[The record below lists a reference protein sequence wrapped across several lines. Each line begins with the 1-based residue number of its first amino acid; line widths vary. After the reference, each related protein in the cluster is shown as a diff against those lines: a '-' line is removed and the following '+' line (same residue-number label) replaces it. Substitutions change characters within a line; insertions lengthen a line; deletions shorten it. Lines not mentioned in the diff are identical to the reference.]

1 MPTSPAWVWWQHRL
15 VPWDEATV
23 HVSELGWSAVGAVFE
38 GVRAY
43 WNDEHGELYVFRLEE
58 HCNRLLRSARAVRL
72 PLPYSAGELADVTIA
87 VLRANDAREDTYVFP
102 LAYPLEADDKR
113 FDPRDLRG
121 ELVVTTKPMPTR
133 LGRGVTYHG
142 KVSSWTRISDNVMP
156 PRVKSLANYRN
167 SQLATF
173 EVKQDGY
180 DVAFLLNTAGKLS
193 EAGSASVFLV
203 RDGRLITPD
212 LNSDILEGINR
223 DAVITL
229 AVERLGVDVVERPVD
244 RTELYAADEIFI
256 CGTAVE
262 ITPVVSIDRFTVGEG
277 RPGPLTRQLEDL
289 LAAVM
294 RGTDAGSSRWRT
306 AAGVM
311 SPAAAAASGG
321 LDG

>member
-1 MPTSPAWVWWQHRL
+1 MPS
-15 VPWDEATV
+15 
-23 HVSELGWSAVGAVFE
+23 
-38 GVRAY
+38 
-43 WNDEHGELYVFRLEE
+43 
-58 HCNRLLRSARAVRL
+58 
-72 PLPYSAGELADVTIA
+72 
-87 VLRANDAREDTYVFP
+87 
-102 LAYPLEADDKR
+102 
-113 FDPRDLRG
+113 
-121 ELVVTTKPMPTR
+121 R
-133 LGRGVTYHG
+133 LGRGVAYHG

-180 DVAFLLNTAGKLS
+180 DVAFLLNTMGKVS

-203 RDGRLITPD
+203 RAGRLITPD

-262 ITPVVSIDRFTVGEG
+262 ITPVVSIDRFTVGDG
-277 RPGPLTRQLEDL
+277 RPGPLTGQLEEL
-289 LAAVM
+289 LAAVV
-294 RGTDAGSSRWRT
+294 RGSDEGSSRWRT
-306 AAGVM
+306 AVGAVA
-311 SPAAAAASGG
+311 PAAVTASGG
-321 LDG
+321 RVG